1 MERPLDVDPLKFS
14 DTWNTNVPLKM
25 VTTILRKFQNK
36 ISTKDNLPKRGVL
49 IKLQANCASY
59 GCRVTE
65 SSALHIFSLNV
76 TYTSRNIALLCRGWG
91 SNPGHIQFLALP
103 SFVNFHYLQNLKVI
117 Q

>member
-76 TYTSRNIALLCRGWG
+76 TYTSRGWG